1 MKTRIGILLI
11 AFLALIS
18 SACETESPYAR
29 VEVWLTDAPGDF
41 EQVRIEVLEV
51 QVHRQSGEQTSGWM
65 TMNTQVGLY
74 DVLTLTNGK
83 AALLGT
89 MDMPAGKISQ
99 IRLKLSNRN
108 SVVIGGETYALRVP
122 SVYQSGINIQV
133 NETVGEEGKYKIL
146 LDFDV
151 AQSVVDH
158 GNGSYSM
165 NPVIRAFSAGNGGSI
180 KGRVVPAHSSPAVYA
195 ILGTDTIASAYTD
208 ESGEFLLQGLPA
220 GKYSVAFAP
229 RSGYLNAIIEDVV
242 VQPDQQAGVGEV
254 ALIIN

>member
-1 MKTRIGILLI
+1 MKISGMAGLG
-11 AFLALIS
+11 LAGT
-18 SACETESPYAR
+18 A
-29 VEVWLTDAPGDF
+29 
-41 EQVRIEVLEV
+41 VLEGFAKGFSSSDLEGASKV
-51 QVHRQSGEQTSGWM
+51 ANPYSFRIDEPMKEAYQ
-65 TMNTQVGLY
+65 
-74 DVLTLTNGK
+74 
-83 AALLGT
+83 AALN
-89 MDMPAGKISQ
+89 I
-99 IRLKLSNRN
+99 LKPSKKQLEHGLELHRN

-208 ESGEFLLQGLPA
+208 ESGEFRTNVH
-220 GKYSVAFAP
+220 Y
-229 RSGYLNAIIEDVV
+229 
-242 VQPDQQAGVGEV
+242 
-254 ALIIN
+254 